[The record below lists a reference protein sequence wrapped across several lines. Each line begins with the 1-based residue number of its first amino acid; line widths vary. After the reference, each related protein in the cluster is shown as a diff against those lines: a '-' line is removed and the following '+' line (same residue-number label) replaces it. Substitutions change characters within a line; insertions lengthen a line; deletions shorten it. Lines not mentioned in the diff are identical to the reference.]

1 MRLKLSKGM
10 AVCIGII
17 CLLAAV
23 AIFADIIA
31 PHDPEKASLDETF
44 QWPSEKYPFGTDH
57 MGRCILSRVIYG
69 SRISLAVGAIV
80 VGLSFVIG
88 TGLGIVSGYYG
99 GALDETLMR
108 IVDAFMAF
116 PGILLALAIAGI
128 FGGGVTNLVI
138 ALTAVEWTG
147 YARIARGSALAMKEQ
162 DFVKASRGLGEGNAY
177 LMARHMLPNIISPV
191 LVIATMSMAGTILSM
206 SGLSFLGVG
215 IQPPTPEWGYMIND
229 GKMFIRSA
237 PYIIVFPGL
246 AIMITVIAFNTLG
259 DGLRDM
265 LDPKTRKDLR

>member
-1 MRLKLSKGM
+1 MRLRLSKSM

-23 AIFADIIA
+23 AIFADHIA

-44 QWPSEKYPFGTDH
+44 QLPSEKYPFGTDH

-80 VGLSFVIG
+80 VSLSFVIG

-108 IVDAFMAF
+108 IVDTFMAF

-177 LMARHMLPNIISPV
+177 LMARHVLPNIISPV

-265 LDPKTRKDLR
+265 LDPKSKVEIV